1 MAPDFRLF
9 IFRRL
14 WAGYKGRGSWQMH
27 LAALLLFAGLAFP
40 SGPVHVGIG
49 STQHIIYFEN
59 TDYELHVYR
68 IQGEQPGKTLMI
80 IGGIHNEPGGYL
92 AADLYVDVALQKGN
106 LIVVPRANFP
116 SVVSN
121 NRWING
127 DMNRQFAPDPKKPLN
142 GGTYED
148 KVVDVLKKLMSESD
162 VLLNLHDGSG
172 FYRPEWISNLKN
184 PTHWGQS
191 IIADDD
197 EFVSPKDGRAIPL
210 KSRALRI
217 MEHVNARI
225 TEPEH
230 RFHFNDTRTAYKD
243 SPHPEMR
250 GSATFFALSRL
261 GVESFGVETSQEIE
275 PLDIKVKYQS
285 LVVNAFMDD
294 LGIVLQNPKIA
305 LDPPHMEYLLVSV
318 NGQTAYGI
326 PNGATFTVHKG
337 DQIQIEHIAANYER
351 GLIADILGVGG
362 LNDLHKPFTVDHP
375 LKVLVKKDQFPCGEV
390 HIEPTDGPSPV
401 VRAAASSPREN
412 RVIAFLMEVDGA
424 ARSVPDGESL
434 TLSTNQVL
442 RIKGVEF
449 RGGSPADVQ
458 LNFVGFVPSGKSMND
473 GEDRGFPITKSILR
487 PKFSAGGKGL
497 EYAVTARYKNREI
510 GRIRVLYD
518 R

>member
-1 MAPDFRLF
+1 
-9 IFRRL
+9 
-14 WAGYKGRGSWQMH
+14 MH
-27 LAALLLFAGLAFP
+27 LAALPLFAALALS
-40 SGPVHVGIG
+40 SGSAPVGIG

-68 IQGEQPGKTLMI
+68 IQGELPGKTLMI

-121 NRWING
+121 SRWING
-127 DMNRQFAPDPKKPLN
+127 DMNRQFAPDPKKSSN
-142 GGTYED
+142 STYED
-148 KVVDVLKKLMSESD
+148 KVVEVLKKLMSESD
-162 VLLNLHDGSG
+162 VLMNLHDGSG

-191 IIADDD
+191 IIADDQ
-197 EFVSPKDGRAIPL
+197 EFVSPKDGSTIPL
-210 KSRALRI
+210 RSRALRI
-217 MEHVNARI
+217 IEHVNARI
-225 TEPEH
+225 AEPEY
-230 RFHFNDTRTAYKD
+230 RFHFNNTRTAYKD

-250 GSATFFALSRL
+250 GSATFFALTQL
-261 GVESFGVETSQEIE
+261 GVESYGVETSKEIE

-305 LDPPHMEYLLVSV
+305 LDPPRMEYLLVSV
-318 NGQTAYGI
+318 NDQTTYGI
-326 PNGATFTVHKG
+326 PNGATFTIHKG

-362 LNDLHKPFTVDHP
+362 LNDLHKPFVVDRP

-390 HIEPTDGPSPV
+390 YIEPTDGPAPL
-401 VRAAASSPREN
+401 VRAAASSPRGN
-412 RVIAFLMEVDGA
+412 RVIAFLLEIDGA
-424 ARSVPDGESL
+424 ARSVPDGERLAL
-434 TLSTNQVL
+434 TANQVL

-458 LNFVGFVPSGKSMND
+458 LNFVGFVPHGKSLND
-473 GEDRGFPITKSILR
+473 GEDRGFPITKPALL

-497 EYAVTARYKNREI
+497 EYAITARYKNRQI
-510 GRIRVLYD
+510 GRITVVYD